1 MSDKQSVWD
10 GLNPHLIARFWAVKY
25 DGSATGDGGTVR
37 APLSEAQLDV
47 TLNWQSPFEN
57 MTVDAK
63 APAITGLLQQGAANS
78 VATFMKEQSNGLLDI
93 EGQVKSFEGRTGITK
108 LNSTQIF
115 YGMPPVKIQCTA
127 IFRAWADAMYE
138 VEEPFNQ
145 LMEWALPKELAQDL
159 ASGAA
164 AAAGALASGQ
174 KVDGVGI
181 VLPSSAPTPIAML
194 YKGRTFKPLVIEQ
207 ISQPL
212 ASPIDKDGKF
222 MQLIVPMTLC
232 SLTAIDRADWRG
244 YQSI

>member
-1 MSDKQSVWD
+1 
-10 GLNPHLIARFWAVKY
+10 
-25 DGSATGDGGTVR
+25 
-37 APLSEAQLDV
+37 
-47 TLNWQSPFEN
+47 
-57 MTVDAK
+57 
-63 APAITGLLQQGAANS
+63 
-78 VATFMKEQSNGLLDI
+78 
-93 EGQVKSFEGRTGITK
+93 
-108 LNSTQIF
+108 
-115 YGMPPVKIQCTA
+115 
-127 IFRAWADAMYE
+127 
-138 VEEPFNQ
+138 

>member
-57 MTVDAK
+57 MNVDAK
-63 APAITGLLQQGAANS
+63 APAITGLLQANVLSQAAQAIKESTNS
-78 VATFMKEQSNGLLDI
+78 LINI
-93 EGQVKSFEGRTGITK
+93 EGEVAKFEGRTGITK

-127 IFRAWADAMYE
+127 VFRAWADAMWE
-138 VEEPFNQ
+138 VEDPFNQ
-145 LMEWALPKELAQDL
+145 LMEWALPV
-159 ASGAA
+159 
-164 AAAGALASGQ
+164 ALADNFGSPVPGL
-174 KVDGVGI
+174 GVLGGL
-181 VLPSSAPTPIAML
+181 LPSKAPTPIAML

>member
-1 MSDKQSVWD
+1 MSAKQSVWD

-57 MTVDAK
+57 MTLDAK
-63 APAITGLLQQGAANS
+63 APAITAMFQNGMADSALNS
-78 VATFMKEQSNGLLDI
+78 MRKVFGDS
-93 EGQVKSFEGRTGITK
+93 EGMVSQFEGLTGITK

-115 YGMPPVKIQCTA
+115 YGMPPIKIQCTA
-127 IFRAWADAMYE
+127 IFRAWADAMWE

-145 LMEWALPKELAQDL
+145 LMEWALPK
-159 ASGAA
+159 
-164 AAAGALASGQ
+164 ALADNFASPAEGAN
-174 KVDGVGI
+174 I
-181 VLPSSAPTPIAML
+181 LLPSKAPTPIAML

-232 SLTAIDRADWRG
+232 SLTAIDREDWRG

>member
-25 DGSATGDGGTVR
+25 DGSATGDGGHVR

-47 TLNWQSPFEN
+47 SLNWQSPFEN
-57 MTVDAK
+57 MTLDSK
-63 APAITGLLQQGAANS
+63 APSITAMFQNGMVDS
-78 VATFMKEQSNGLLDI
+78 VVQATRDLFGKNEGDI
-93 EGQVKSFEGRTGITK
+93 KKFEGMTGITK

-127 IFRAWADAMYE
+127 IFRAWADAGWE
-138 VEEPFNQ
+138 VEDPFNQ
-145 LMEWALPKELAQDL
+145 LMEWALPKELAKVFFKH
-159 ASGAA
+159 GADTN
-164 AAAGALASGQ
+164 LL
-174 KVDGVGI
+174 
-181 VLPSSAPTPIAML
+181 LPSFAPTPIAML